1 MNFGF
6 SGAAHP
12 GRPLHRR
19 PSVITK
25 SFFSMDVLSSE
36 VNVNN
41 GMIFLGG
48 FNAQVQIIKA
58 VIGLDEPVT

>member
-1 MNFGF
+1 MG
-6 SGAAHP
+6 
-12 GRPLHRR
+12 
-19 PSVITK
+19 
-25 SFFSMDVLSSE
+25 VLSSE